1 MTFRETATGR
11 RLAFIRDLIEQLKK
25 EVRSI
30 DENEIQSEDGG
41 LVEAYEALDKAANE
55 IDSEI
60 TRIEEV

>member
-1 MTFRETATGR
+1 MYRETETGR

-30 DENEIQSEDGG
+30 DEHEIQSEDGG
-41 LVEAYEALDKAANE
+41 LIEAYEALDTAANE

>member
-1 MTFRETATGR
+1 MTFRETETGR
-11 RLAFIRDLIEQLKK
+11 RLAFLRDLVEQIKR

-41 LVEAYEALDKAANE
+41 LIEAYEALDKAANE